1 MKAEVAGPDAKT
13 QARRRAE
20 FEAEAKAKAEGLRT
34 LGLPDF
40 RTFGLIGQGVGT
52 RTVPRT

>member
-1 MKAEVAGPDAKT
+1 MKAKVAGPNAKT
-13 QARRRAE
+13 QVRAE
-20 FEAEAKAKAEGLRT
+20 FEAEAKAKAEALRT

-40 RTFGLIGQGVGT
+40 RTFGLIGQGAGT